1 MPSGREATV
10 YLVDAVLINEAEN
23 FRTCLECIESDLL
36 KTILANS
43 RSLVSVIFYNTKD
56 SPDPSTQFLLSNDL
70 KLMVPANCAV
80 IIPLVQINKDLI
92 QYFKDFRDN
101 ETLFDLNQKYGVST
115 RSSFCDAL
123 WLCSRLTIRCNY
135 KLMGSTIFLFTNNEQ
150 PHMPGTT
157 ELQQTF
163 VRGKDLVDNNII
175 VELVPMVE
183 EFNMEPFYK
192 EFLCCVLEL
201 EPEQFRYKTPK
212 EQQMAL
218 LNRLFRRNYRRGCL
232 RHMQMDLGNGMN
244 ISCDIFC
251 FTRAANKPTAIHIL
265 RSTNEI
271 IVAKRCCVID
281 VPVPGTEY
289 DENPQFTEK
298 RVKPDDLL
306 KYQSIAGK
314 DVIFHPSELATMR
327 HIMDPGLRLLGF
339 KPITEL
345 KAHSM
350 IKQSYFLYP
359 SESKIK
365 GSKKLFRVLWKR
377 CLAKQVYALC
387 VLVMQQH
394 SSPR

>member
-1 MPSGREATV
+1 
-10 YLVDAVLINEAEN
+10 
-23 FRTCLECIESDLL
+23 
-36 KTILANS
+36 
-43 RSLVSVIFYNTKD
+43 
-56 SPDPSTQFLLSNDL
+56 
-70 KLMVPANCAV
+70 MVPANCAAF
-80 IIPLVQINKDLI
+80 IPLAQINKDLI
-92 QYFKDFRDN
+92 EYFKDFRESETFFDFN
-101 ETLFDLNQKYGVST
+101 EKYGVST

-123 WLCSRLTIRCNY
+123 WLCSRLIIRSNY
-135 KLMGSTIFLFTNNEQ
+135 KLMYSTIYIFTNNEQ

-163 VRGKDLVDNNII
+163 VRGKDLVDNNIS

-212 EQQMAL
+212 EQQMEL

-232 RHMQMDLGNGMN
+232 RHMLWDLGNGLN
-244 ISCDIFC
+244 ISCDIFS
-251 FTRAANKPTAIHIL
+251 FTRAASKPTAIHMM

-271 IVAKRCCVID
+271 IVSKRCCVIEE
-281 VPVPGTEY
+281 PVPDTEH

-298 RVKPDDLL
+298 RVKPDELL

-314 DVIFHPSELATMR
+314 DIMFRPNELKAMR
-327 HIMDPGLRLLGF
+327 HLMDPGLRLLGF

-345 KAHSM
+345 KPHWM
-350 IKQSYFLYP
+350 VKQSYFLYP
-359 SESKIK
+359 SESKMK
-365 GSKKLFRVLWKR
+365 GSTKLFRVLWQR

-387 VLVMQQH
+387 VLVMQQNT
-394 SSPR
+394 SPR

>member
-1 MPSGREATV
+1 
-10 YLVDAVLINEAEN
+10 
-23 FRTCLECIESDLL
+23 
-36 KTILANS
+36 
-43 RSLVSVIFYNTKD
+43 
-56 SPDPSTQFLLSNDL
+56 
-70 KLMVPANCAV
+70 MVPANCAV
-80 IIPLVQINKDLI
+80 FIPLVEINKDLI
-92 QYFKDFRDN
+92 QYLKDFRDS
-101 ETLFDLNQKYGVST
+101 ETLFNFNKMYGVST

-123 WLCSRLTIRCNY
+123 WLCSRLIIRSNY

-163 VRGKDLVDNNII
+163 VRGKDLVDNDIN

-201 EPEQFRYKTPK
+201 EPEQFRYRTPK

-218 LNRLFRRNYRRGCL
+218 INRLFLRNYRRGCL

-244 ISCDIFC
+244 ISCDIFS
-251 FTRAANKPTAIHIL
+251 FTRAANKPTAIHML
-265 RSTNEI
+265 RNTNEI
-271 IVAKRCCVID
+271 IVAKRFHVIEET
-281 VPVPGTEY
+281 VPGTEH

-298 RVKPDDLL
+298 GVPVGLL

-314 DVIFHPSELATMR
+314 DVIFRPTEVMAMR
-327 HIMDPGLRLLGF
+327 QLMDPGLRLLGF

-350 IKQSYFLYP
+350 VKQSYFLYP
-359 SESKIK
+359 SEGKIK
-365 GSKKLFRVLWKR
+365 GSTKLFRVLWER

-387 VLVMQQH
+387 VLVMQQNT
-394 SSPR
+394 SPR